1 MDPKGLEIQ
10 LSQYWGS
17 LKWKRLNGIQPF
29 SWQPWTSPVVL
40 LKLKTSPLW
49 KSRIQWIIASRTQG
63 SLQHVRPCSPLRLL
77 PQVWGRI
84 HRLWSRNRE
93 ETRYLAT
100 TAVVSCSRCNSSKD
114 GSPMWTKWVLCYLKA
129 CYSCMEG
136 KLRLGLCTPG
146 QLPNWVKAGHYGPQR
161 FSLLP
166 LWLINHAQLS
176 LTFTG
181 CGQYVRIHSAKTG
194 CRLYILM

>member
-29 SWQPWTSPVVL
+29 PPRPWTSPVV
-40 LKLKTSPLW
+40 KSKTSPLS
-49 KSRIQWIIASRTQG
+49 KSWIQWIIASRTQR
-63 SLQHVRPCSPLRLL
+63 SLQHVRPCSPLMLL

-84 HRLWSRNRE
+84 HRLWSSNRE

-136 KLRLGLCTPG
+136 RLRLGLCAPG
-146 QLPNWVKAGHYGPQR
+146 QLLSWVEAGRRGPQR

-176 LTFTG
+176 LSSTR
-181 CGQYVRIHSAKTG
+181 CGQYVRIELKQAADCTA
-194 CRLYILM
+194 